1 MGGSEW
7 LRILDMLEISRSDVV
22 GTELMEY
29 SPEERFIKLP
39 VKPYLDL
46 LNIDPIGSQITVI
59 NAINNPKYRFIC
71 GALSRRQGKTYI
83 ANIIGQLTVLVP
95 GSHVLLM
102 SPNYSLSQIS
112 FDLQRNL
119 IKHFDLEVLRDN
131 AKDRVI
137 ELSNNSTIRMGS
149 INQVDSVVGRSYDL
163 IIFDEAAL
171 TDGRDAFNVALR
183 PTLDKDNSKALFIS
197 TPRGRNNWFAEFFYR
212 GFNDEFPDWL
222 SVKATYH
229 ENPRFSEQDIIEA
242 QKSMSTAEFAQEYL
256 ADFNTYEGQIWN
268 FDYENCTTNTD
279 QFEPQG
285 MDVFAGLDVGY
296 KDPTAF
302 IVIAYDWDNEVYY
315 VLDEYIDSEKTTE
328 YHASEIQQLIQKWDI
343 DYIYIDSAA
352 QQTRYDFAQNYDI
365 STINAKKSVLDG
377 IAHVANIVDNNKLLV
392 SQKCEHTL
400 ECLDQYQWDPN
411 PNLLREKPKHDRFSH
426 MSDALRYAL
435 YSFETAGSSF

>member
-7 LRILDMLEISRSDVV
+7 LRILDLLEISRSDVV

-29 SPEERFIKLP
+29 PSEDRFIKLP
-39 VKPYLDL
+39 VKPYLEL
-46 LNIDPIGSQITVI
+46 LGIDPIGSQMSVI

-83 ANIIGQLTVLVP
+83 ANIIGQLTVLIP

-119 IKHFDLEVLRDN
+119 IKHFDLEVIRDN
-131 AKDRVI
+131 AKDRLI

-163 IIFDEAAL
+163 SIFDEAAL

-229 ENPRFSEQDIIEA
+229 ENPRFSEQDVLEA

-268 FDYENCTTNTD
+268 FDYEKCVTNTD
-279 QFEPQG
+279 QFKPDG

-302 IVIAYDWDNEVYY
+302 IVIAYDWDKEEYF
-315 VLDEYIDSEKTTE
+315 VLDEYIDAEKTTE

>member
-1 MGGSEW
+1 
-7 LRILDMLEISRSDVV
+7 MLEISRADVV
-22 GTELMEY
+22 GTNLMSY
-29 SPEERFIKLP
+29 SAEERFIKLP
-39 VKPYLDL
+39 VIPYLEL
-46 LNIDPIGSQITVI
+46 LGIEAIPSQVSII
-59 NAINNPKYRFIC
+59 NAINNPKYRFVS

-95 GSHVLLM
+95 GSNVLLM

-119 IKHFDLEVLRDN
+119 IKHFDLEVVRDN

-171 TDGRDAFNVALR
+171 TDGREAFNVALR

-197 TPRGRNNWFAEFFYR
+197 TPRGRNNWFADFFHR
-212 GFNDEFPDWL
+212 GFNDEFPEWI
-222 SVKATYH
+222 SIKATYH
-229 ENPRFSEQDIIEA
+229 ENPRLSEDDISEA
-242 QKSMSTAEFAQEYL
+242 KKSMSTAEFAQEYL

-268 FDYENCTTNTD
+268 FDYEACVTNTD
-279 QFEPQG
+279 QFKPEG
-285 MDVFAGLDVGY
+285 MDIFAGLDVGY

-302 IVIAYDWDNEVYY
+302 CVIAYDWDQEIYY
-315 VLDEYIDSEKTTE
+315 ILDEYIDSERTTE
-328 YHASEIQQLIQKWDI
+328 QHATEIRKLIDKWDI

-352 QQTRYDFAQNYDI
+352 QQTRFDFAQNYYI

-377 IAHVANIVDNNKLLV
+377 IAHVAKIVDNKKLLV

-411 PNLLREKPKHDRFSH
+411 PNLLREQPKHDRFSH
-426 MSDALRYAL
+426 MYDALRYAL
-435 YSFETAGSSF
+435 YSFEVSAGTF

>member
-1 MGGSEW
+1 MAVEIS
-7 LRILDMLEISRSDVV
+7 RTDILDDYILNLKSEARFLKLPIEPYLNLLEIS
-22 GTELMEY
+22 
-29 SPEERFIKLP
+29 PLP
-39 VKPYLDL
+39 
-46 LNIDPIGSQITVI
+46 SQVAII
-59 NAINNPKYRFIC
+59 NAVNSPKYRFVSAAI
-71 GALSRRQGKTYI
+71 SRRQGKTCI

-119 IKHFDLEVLRDN
+119 IKHFDLEVIRDN
-131 AKDRVI
+131 AKDRLI

-229 ENPRFSEQDIIEA
+229 ENPRFSEQDVLEA

-268 FDYENCTTNTD
+268 FDYEKCVTNTD
-279 QFEPQG
+279 QFKPDG

-302 IVIAYDWDNEVYY
+302 IVIAYDWDKEEYF

-328 YHASEIQQLIQKWDI
+328 YHASEIQQLIEKWEI

-377 IAHVANIVDNNKLLV
+377 IAPV
-392 SQKCEHTL
+392 SYTHLTL
-400 ECLDQYQWDPN
+400 PTI
-411 PNLLREKPKHDRFSH
+411 
-426 MSDALRYAL
+426 
-435 YSFETAGSSF
+435 YSV

>member
-377 IAHVANIVDNNKLLV
+377 IAHVANVVDNNKLLV

-435 YSFETAGSSF
+435 YSFETVGSSF